1 MRLTAIKLAGFKSF
15 VDPTT
20 IQFPTNLTGV
30 VGPNGCGKSNI
41 IDAVRWVM
49 GESSARQ
56 LRGESMT
63 DVIFSGSSAR
73 KPVATASVELVFDNS
88 DGKITGEYA
97 NYNEISVR
105 RQVSRDGQS
114 TYFLNGTR
122 CRRRDITDLFLGT
135 GLGPRS
141 YSIIEQGMISQVVEA
156 RPEDLRN
163 YLEEA
168 AGISKYRERRRETEN
183 RIRHTRE
190 NLDRLADL
198 REEVSKHLEKLQ
210 RQARAAERYKK
221 YQQER
226 RQLDGQLM
234 ALGWREA
241 FVAEQEANTRIA
253 QVETQLQSVIA
264 NLRRAESDIESLRVR
279 REETQEQFNS
289 AQAQVY
295 DIGGQIARAEQ
306 AIEHHR
312 QLVERQRKELG
323 QIEANRSDLERHAN
337 SDQQELERLDQLL
350 EEVAPRQEHAKER
363 EEELTAELQAAE
375 VDLSSFSQR
384 LMEHQEQISAKRR
397 EAEVARTKIEHLDRQ
412 LAQDMERLER
422 LQQERSNLDRAKLE
436 RELADQ
442 QEEVTRCGRE
452 ESLHD
457 EQLREAQEQLQGR
470 RAAVED
476 HNRQLQGL
484 RREMNTVQGKVASL
498 ETLQQAAL
506 GGANKKR
513 DHWLREHQLD
523 QAQRLAQLIDSES
536 EWTQAVETVLGDWV
550 QAIMSDNE
558 AQELALALASADQF
572 SLSVMDTGTAK
583 EQQTTRNALPQ
594 DALAARVQ
602 GPVAVLHRLRGIY
615 CARDI
620 NHALDRLAGLQGHE
634 SVITPQGEW
643 LGHGWV
649 RISRAASEHGG
660 ALQREQELRQMRERL
675 TAMEQSVREAESAL
689 QNQREH
695 QLEAEEGLEQARVR
709 HQETRRRQGQLSVLL
724 EATKRRL
731 DDVNQREERLS
742 EDIETIEERISES
755 RSTVSGA
762 RGHLS
767 GFVDA
772 MVDLEQERKNL
783 DQQRQEQH
791 QGMESLRRQMREAR
805 DARHALDLS
814 AQSHRTAVQSL
825 RQSLE
830 RAQTQLA
837 QLKERQQEL
846 SVLLNQAD
854 EPEQQQRRDLETLL
868 NDRINAEERLA
879 QQRAQLQEVDQN
891 MRQQEQRRQEAAN
904 ESNGLRES
912 IEQGRLKQREWQLQA
927 TNFNEKY
934 SALELEANL
943 ADTVEAL
950 PETVDKKAWQQELE
964 RLQTA
969 IRRLEPVNLAAIQEY
984 EQESERKHY
993 LDAQDQDLQEALSTL
1008 EGAIARID
1016 RTTRTRFK
1024 ETFDQVNRSI
1034 EQLFPRLVGG
1044 GHAYLELT
1052 GDDLL
1057 TTGVALMARPPGKR
1071 VSSIH
1076 LLSGGEKA
1084 LTAASFVF
1092 AIFNLNPAPFCMLD
1106 EVDAPLDE
1114 ANVGRLANMVR
1125 EMSGQ
1130 VQFIIVTHNKTT
1142 MEAAHQLCG
1151 VTMRE
1156 PGVSRLVSVDIDE
1169 ATAMVAH

>member
-73 KPVATASVELVFDNS
+73 KPVATASVELIFDNS

-114 TYFLNGTR
+114 GYFLNGTR

-190 NLDRLADL
+190 NLSRLADL
-198 REEVSKHLEKLQ
+198 REEVTKHLEKLQ

-221 YQQER
+221 LQQER
-226 RQLDGQLM
+226 RDLEGKLQ
-234 ALGWREA
+234 ALGWRESSRSEA
-241 FVAEQEANTRIA
+241 KAKEQLGEL
-253 QVETQLQSVIA
+253 ETQLEAIIA
-264 NLRRAESDIESLRVR
+264 ELRRAENEMESLRAK
-279 REETQEQFNS
+279 REEYQEGFNA

-312 QLVERQRKELG
+312 QLIERQRKELL
-323 QIEANRSDLERHAN
+323 QIQSNRGDLERHAHG
-337 SDQQELERLDQLL
+337 D
-350 EEVAPRQEHAKER
+350 
-363 EEELTAELQAAE
+363 EEELNRLETQLGDLGPQQKAAQERESALQAELQEAE
-375 VDLSSFSQR
+375 AQLGSFNQT
-384 LMEHQEQISAKRR
+384 LLEHQEQLSAKRS
-397 EAEVARTKIEHLDRQ
+397 EADIARTRIEHLDRQ

-422 LQQERSNLDRAKLE
+422 LQQERTNLDRGQLE
-436 RELADQ
+436 QELSQ
-442 QEEVTRCGRE
+442 QQDEMRQCENEEHR
-452 ESLHD
+452 LN
-457 EQLREAQEQLQGR
+457 EQLKDAQEQLQSR
-470 RAAVED
+470 RVSVDDAG
-476 HNRQLQGL
+476 RQLQHL
-484 RREMNTVQGKVASL
+484 RQQLSKVQGKVASL

-506 GGANKKR
+506 GGDDKR
-513 DHWLREHQLD
+513 RHEWLQQLGLD
-523 QAQRLAQLIDSES
+523 QAQRLAQLVDSES
-536 EWTQAVETVLGDWV
+536 DWTLAVETVLGDWV
-550 QAIMSDNE
+550 QAIMTPGATTD
-558 AQELALALASADQF
+558 LAADLVDAGQLNLSIMEMTADASNG
-572 SLSVMDTGTAK
+572 L
-583 EQQTTRNALPQ
+583 QQTQFPE
-594 DALAARVQ
+594 DSLAARVK
-602 GPVAVLHRLRGIY
+602 GPAALQHHLASVY

-620 NHALDRLAGLQGHE
+620 AHALDRLTGLKPHE

-643 LGHGWV
+643 LGHGWA
-649 RISRAASEHGG
+649 RISRADTEHGG
-660 ALQREQELRQMRERL
+660 ALQREQELRQMRDHM
-675 TAMEQSVREAESAL
+675 AASEQDVNQAESNL
-689 QNQREH
+689 QSQRES
-695 QLEAEEGLEQARVR
+695 LAEAEELLEQARIQ
-709 HQETRRRQGQLSVLL
+709 HQESRRRHSQLGVMV
-724 EATKRRL
+724 EASKRRL
-731 DDVNQREERLS
+731 EDVTQREERLS
-742 EDIETIEERISES
+742 EEIEDIEERVIDS
-755 RSTVSGA
+755 RNNVTGA

-772 MVDLEQERKNL
+772 MVAMEQERKQL
-783 DQQRQEQH
+783 EQKRQEHFQAL
-791 QGMESLRRQMREAR
+791 ERLRREAREAR

-814 AQSHRTAVQSL
+814 AESRKTALNSL
-825 RQSLE
+825 RQSLQ
-830 RAQTQLA
+830 RAQEQLS
-837 QLKERQQEL
+837 QLTARQQEL
-846 SVLLNQAD
+846 EVLLKNAD
-854 EPEQQQRRDLETLL
+854 EPEQQQRRDLESLL
-868 NDRINAEERLA
+868 SERVNAEERLS
-879 QQRAQLQEVDQN
+879 QQRAYLQEVDQG
-891 MRQQEQRRQEAAN
+891 MRTQEQVRHKAAA

-912 IEQGRLKQREWQLQA
+912 IEQGRLQQRELQLQA
-927 TNFNEKY
+927 GNFAERF
-934 SALELEANL
+934 SALELEVTL
-943 ADTVEAL
+943 ESVVEQL
-950 PETVDKKAWQQELE
+950 PEQVDRKAWQQELDKT
-964 RLQTA
+964 LA
-969 IRRLEPVNLAAIQEY
+969 GIKRLEPVNLAAIQEF
-984 EQESERKHY
+984 EQESERKQY
-993 LDAQDQDLQEALSTL
+993 LDAQNQDLEEALSTL

-1034 EQLFPRLVGG
+1034 EGLFPQLVGG

-1052 GDDLL
+1052 GEDLL

-1084 LTAASFVF
+1084 LTAAAFVF

-1125 EMSGQ
+1125 DMSDQ

-1169 ATAMVAH
+1169 ATAMVAS

>member
-73 KPVATASVELVFDNS
+73 KPVAAASVELIFDNS

-97 NYNEISVR
+97 NYAEISVR

-114 TYFLNGTR
+114 AYFLNGTR

-190 NLDRLADL
+190 NLARLADL
-198 REEVSKHLEKLQ
+198 REEVTKHLDKLQ
-210 RQARAAERYKK
+210 RQARAAERYKQL
-221 YQQER
+221 QQER
-226 RQLDGQLM
+226 RGLEGQLM
-234 ALGWREA
+234 AYGWRKASQAELQAQQQVRELETRLEA
-241 FVAEQEANTRIA
+241 VVAD
-253 QVETQLQSVIA
+253 
-264 NLRRAESDIESLRVR
+264 LRRAESSIETLREQ
-279 REETQEQFNS
+279 REMFQEGFNA

-323 QIEANRSDLERHAN
+323 QIQSNRADLERHAH
-337 SDQQELERLDQLL
+337 SDEEELARGEQTLAELGPQQAAAR
-350 EEVAPRQEHAKER
+350 ER
-363 EEELTAELQAAE
+363 EESLGSELQDAE
-375 VDLSSFSQR
+375 AQLTQLNQG
-384 LMEHQEQISAKRR
+384 LMEHQEQLSAKSR
-397 EAEVARTKIEHLDRQ
+397 EAEVARTRIEHLDRQ

-422 LQQERSNLDRAKLE
+422 LQQERSSLDRQRLE
-436 RELADQ
+436 QELNQ
-442 QEEVTRCGRE
+442 HEEEARRGAHE
-452 ESLHD
+452 EERLA
-457 EQLREAQEQLQGR
+457 EQLAEAQENLHSR

-476 HNRQLQGL
+476 SQRQLNHL
-484 RREMNTVQGKVASL
+484 RQQVSTIQGKVASL

-506 GGANKKR
+506 GSADKKR
-513 DHWLREHQLD
+513 KQWLE
-523 QAQRLAQLIDSES
+523 QAGLGQAPRLAQQVQSE
-536 EWTQAVETVLGDWV
+536 EQWTLAVESVLGDWV
-550 QAIMSDNE
+550 QAVMAADDNAGLAKHLAAADALNLNLMSTAE
-558 AQELALALASADQF
+558 AEF
-572 SLSVMDTGTAK
+572 SVPSDS
-583 EQQTTRNALPQ
+583 
-594 DALAARVQ
+594 LAARVQ
-602 GPVAVLHRLRGIY
+602 GPLALRQKLASVY
-615 CARDI
+615 CARDLE
-620 NHALDRLAGLQGHE
+620 HALDRLVGLKSHE
-634 SVITPQGEW
+634 SVITPQGDW
-643 LGHGWV
+643 LGHGWAS
-649 RISRAASEHGG
+649 ISRAATEHGG

-675 TAMEQSVREAESAL
+675 HSAEQQVRQGGSHLQQQRDAL
-689 QNQREH
+689 N
-695 QLEAEEGLEQARVR
+695 EAEEMLEQARVQ
-709 HQETRRRQGQLSVLL
+709 HQETRRRQGQLGVMV
-724 EATKRRL
+724 EAAKRRL
-731 DDVNQREERLS
+731 QDVNQREERLS
-742 EDIETIEERISES
+742 EDIENIEERIAES
-755 RSTVSGA
+755 RSHVSGA
-762 RGHLS
+762 RGHLT

-772 MVDLEQERKNL
+772 MSALEQERKQL
-783 DQQRQEQH
+783 EQQRQEHYQSLE
-791 QGMESLRRQMREAR
+791 QLRRHMRECR
-805 DARHALDLS
+805 DSRHALDLAAES
-814 AQSHRTAVQSL
+814 RRTAMSSL

-837 QLKERQQEL
+837 QLRERQQEL
-846 SVLLNQAD
+846 EALLKNAD
-854 EPEQQQRRDLETLL
+854 APEAQQRQDLQTLL
-868 NDRINAEERLA
+868 SERVSAEERLA
-879 QQRAQLQEVDQN
+879 QQRALLQESDQN
-891 MRQQEQRRQEAAN
+891 MRAQEQNRHKAAA
-904 ESNGLRES
+904 ESNQLRES
-912 IEQGRLKQREWQLQA
+912 IEQGRLRQRELELQA
-927 TNFNEKY
+927 EHFIERF
-934 SALELEANL
+934 AQLELEEPL
-943 ADTVEAL
+943 QDVVQGL
-950 PETVDKKAWQQELE
+950 PAEVQTKEWEGELE
-964 RLQTA
+964 RLQQA

-984 EQESERKHY
+984 EQELERKTY
-993 LDAQDQDLQEALSTL
+993 LDAQDQDLQEALGTL
-1008 EGAIARID
+1008 ESAIARID

-1034 EQLFPRLVGG
+1034 EQMFPRLVGG
-1044 GHAYLELT
+1044 GHAYLQLT
-1052 GDDLL
+1052 GEDLL

-1114 ANVGRLANMVR
+1114 ANVGRLAAMVR
-1125 EMSGQ
+1125 EMSEQ

-1156 PGVSRLVSVDIDE
+1156 PGVSRLVSVDLDE
-1169 ATAMVAH
+1169 ATAMVAS